1 MDLKA
6 LYRSHG
12 NQGDANS
19 YWQLAQDLLAQG
31 QPHAAASA
39 YDRAYGLAPEH
50 AQIAAERQALLDQ
63 LAVEEHGIRFRYIP
77 AGSFL
82 MGSNKGDPDEQP
94 VHPVQL
100 DAFWIAETPL
110 TWQQYTDILG
120 EPAPGQ
126 AVQDFD
132 FARFANKRYTR
143 KYADITDLHRFPV
156 KPIRLQYCEDET
168 QTASASWHSHDYQ
181 AEWLDDEG
189 NRITSPFS
197 DEVPRANP
205 AAPISYQRKPIV
217 AIDWHEAQ
225 FVAQIASNNQ
235 VQYRLPSEAE
245 WEKAARGGLI
255 GAEYAWGN
263 QPPTHDN
270 CDFGHFDEFVIQQS
284 RRFAA
289 NGYGLYAMSGGVWE
303 WCNDRYDAEYYQR
316 SPKQNPKGPRQGN
329 ERVLRGGSW
338 ADDAEAVRI
347 SFRMSSDQGFSATIG
362 MRLCRVAKIAT
373 QTTNSPTQTS

>member
-6 LYRSHG
+6 LYSSQG
-12 NQGDANS
+12 SQGDANN
-19 YWQLAQDLLAQG
+19 YWQLAKDLLAQG

-82 MGSNKGDPDEQP
+82 MGSDTGDPDEQP
-94 VHPVQL
+94 VHSVQL

-110 TWQQYTDILG
+110 TWQQYANILS
-120 EPAPGQ
+120 EPAPGTYFEEL
-126 AVQDFD
+126 DLTPFD
-132 FARFANKRYTR
+132 GKTFNKKFAQRAKEQRFIANQ
-143 KYADITDLHRFPV
+143 
-156 KPIRLQYCEDET
+156 IRLQYCEDET
-168 QTASASWHSHDYQ
+168 LEAHDWHAHTPDQIWYGGDKAITA
-181 AEWLDDEG
+181 EELFG
-189 NRITSPFS
+189 RI
-197 DEVPRANP
+197 PREHP
-205 AAPISYQRKPIV
+205 EAPNSYQRKPIV
-217 AIDWHEAQ
+217 AIDWYEAQ
-225 FVAQIASNNQ
+225 FVGQIASNDQ
-235 VQYRLPSEAE
+235 VLYRLPSEAE

-255 GAEYAWGN
+255 GAEYAWGD

-270 CDFGHFDEFVIQQS
+270 CDFGHFNEFVIKES
-284 RRFAA
+284 RRFAP

-316 SPKQNPKGPRQGN
+316 SPKRNPKGPRQGN

-338 ADDAEAVRI
+338 ADDAEAVHV
-347 SFRMSSDQGFSATIG
+347 SFRMSSEHGFAPTIG
-362 MRLCRVAKIAT
+362 MRLCRQAKIAT